1 MLNESFMLM
10 RKYNELKEKRDNMLK
25 EGYVVE
31 TGMQHGVN
39 ADAATAA
46 AAAGIGTIMI
56 VLIVVAIVMFA
67 LSIYAIV
74 DAARNCKEQAMLHI
88 LLLIFVPAYLPVYFI
103 LRVSG
108 NVCTLQ

>member
-25 EGYVVE
+25 EGYAE
-31 TGMQHGVN
+31 DDGSD
-39 ADAATAA
+39 ADAAAAA
-46 AAAGIGTIMI
+46 AAAGLGTIMI
-56 VLIVVAIVMFA
+56 VIIVIAVIMFA

-74 DAARNCKEQAMLHI
+74 DAARNCREQAMLHI

-103 LRVSG
+103 LRVTG

>member
-1 MLNESFMLM
+1 MLM

-25 EGYVVE
+25 EGYAVGDGTE
-31 TGMQHGVN
+31 
-39 ADAATAA
+39 ADAAAAA

-103 LRVSG
+103 LRVTG

>member
-10 RKYNELKEKRDNMLK
+10 RKYNELKEKRDNALK
-25 EGYVVE
+25 EGYVAGDG
-31 TGMQHGVN
+31 TG
-39 ADAATAA
+39 ADAA
-46 AAAGIGTIMI
+46 AAAVAGLGNLMI
-56 VLIVVAIVMFA
+56 VIIVVAVVMFA

-103 LRVSG
+103 LRVTG

>member
-25 EGYVVE
+25 EGYA
-31 TGMQHGVN
+31 TTSYNQ
-39 ADAATAA
+39 DASEA
-46 AAAGIGTIMI
+46 AAAGIGTLMI

-67 LSIYAIV
+67 LCIWAIV
-74 DAARNCKEQAMLHI
+74 DAAKNCKEQAMLHI
-88 LLLIFVPAYLPVYFI
+88 LLLLFVPAYLPVYFI